1 MYNYMIL
8 LCFQYSV
15 SVFSRVV
22 LDFSYQKTLKKEITI
37 LHVLNTYLD
46 KGMGSEFIV
55 RTIPLLH
62 RGFYFI
68 KIDWNGGG
76 LNIFTRKG
84 GKAKWGVCLK
94 MGVAILY
101 WRGLFF
107 F

>member
-68 KIDWNGGG
+68 KIDWNGGVWTFLLG
-76 LNIFTRKG
+76 KG
-84 GKAKWGVCLK
+84 VRQNGGFV
-94 MGVAILY
+94 
-101 WRGLFF
+101 
-107 F
+107 